1 MASEQPDRARLI
13 ERVVD
18 SHLDLLRAMQAE
30 VTDEWLQMELTLAQ
44 IKALF
49 ALWREPP
56 ATIGALADRL
66 GIGVPAASHLVERLV
81 QLGMVER
88 REDESDR
95 RRAFVVPTA
104 QGTGLVDRLRALRQ
118 GQM

>member
-1 MASEQPDRARLI
+1 
-13 ERVVD
+13 
-18 SHLDLLRAMQAE
+18 
-30 VTDEWLQMELTLAQ
+30 AQ

-49 ALWREPP
+49 ALWGEPP

-66 GIGVPAASHLVERLV
+66 GIGVPTASHLVERLV

-104 QGTGLVDRLRALRQ
+104 QGTALVDRLRALRQ
-118 GQM
+118 GQMRRWLGQLDDAELVLIEQAFALLVRAAASPSPPGRGLV